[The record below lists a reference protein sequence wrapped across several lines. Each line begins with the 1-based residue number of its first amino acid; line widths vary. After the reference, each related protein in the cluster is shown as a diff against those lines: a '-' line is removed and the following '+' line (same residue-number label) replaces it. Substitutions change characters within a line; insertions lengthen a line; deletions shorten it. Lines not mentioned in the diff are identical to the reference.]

1 MNVIKKSNNGFQS
14 LSLEG
19 TLLTLQRK
27 IFLTGPITMDTA
39 NSVMQQLL
47 FLEAEDPSSD
57 IDIIISSPGGEVD
70 AGMMIHDQ
78 LKGMTDTPINLYC
91 TGMAAS
97 MAAIILSSGQKGRR
111 FILPHSKVMIH
122 SPYIAGNVGGNAEAI
137 QRTADSILETKK
149 TIVKILGENTG
160 KSSEEVEKAISF
172 DNTMDAVQA
181 VAFGICDQIVHRI

>member
-1 MNVIKKSNNGFQS
+1 MNIIKKSNSGFQT
-14 LSLEG
+14 LPLEG
-19 TLLTLQRK
+19 TLLAQRR
-27 IFLTGPITMDTA
+27 IFLSDAITMETA
-39 NSVMQQLL
+39 NTVIHQLL
-47 FLEAEDPSSD
+47 FLEAENPNSE
-57 IDIIISSPGGEVD
+57 INIYISSPGGEVN
-70 AGMMIHDQ
+70 AGMMIYDQ
-78 LKGMTDTPINLYC
+78 LKGMTDIPINLYC

-122 SPYIAGNVGGNAEAI
+122 SPYIASNVGGNAEAI

-160 KSSEEVEKAISF
+160 KSSEEIEKAISF

-181 VAFGICDQIVHRI
+181 VEFGICDQIVNRI